1 MRRFFR
7 DATLLTHVG
16 FLVRQQVA
24 CLAFGHCRS
33 TVQLCLT
40 GPYAKRTIP
49 GMDDRP
55 RVLSGAR
62 PTGRLHL
69 GHLWGVL
76 ANWKALQEDYTC
88 YFFIADWHALTEDPR
103 KSLEFRTLIEEIVI
117 DWLTAG
123 VDPDRAVLFV
133 QSWVPEH
140 VELHMVFS
148 MLVNLSRLLRM
159 PTLKEHVASLRTEEF
174 RGTRKGELDRATRE
188 AVQHVLS
195 RYPDLQ
201 GHPDRVSILTAEAK
215 QTFMEALRA
224 ATEEEDEEL
233 SYGHLVSYGRL
244 GYPVLQSADVLL
256 YRPKFVPVG
265 EDQLSH
271 LELTREIARRFN
283 RTYKTRVFPIPKPL
297 LTEFPKVPGTDGRKM
312 SKSYNNTILIGEEAA
327 SLEKKIRRMYTDPQK
342 IRKNDPGRPEICPV
356 FQLHRMVTPEEEQQ
370 SIATDCRSGT
380 LGCVACKGRL
390 VEQMEAFMAPLRER
404 RQALERER
412 DTVWDRLREG
422 TEKARALARDTMS
435 RVRAAMGMPEPPV

>member
-1 MRRFFR
+1 MEE
-7 DATLLTHVG
+7 
-16 FLVRQQVA
+16 
-24 CLAFGHCRS
+24 
-33 TVQLCLT
+33 
-40 GPYAKRTIP
+40 
-49 GMDDRP
+49 RP

-76 ANWKALQEDYTC
+76 ANWKKLQETYAC

-103 KSLEFRTLIEEIVI
+103 KSLEFRTLIEEIVM

-148 MLVNLSRLLRM
+148 MLVHLSRLLRM

-188 AVQHVLS
+188 AVQHVLQ
-195 RYPDLQ
+195 RYPDLVE
-201 GHPDRVSILTAEAK
+201 HPDRQSILTAEAK
-215 QTFMEALRA
+215 QIFLQTLKDAVED
-224 ATEEEDEEL
+224 EEEEL

-256 YRPKFVPVG
+256 YRPRFVPVG

-297 LTEFPKVPGTDGRKM
+297 LTDFPKVPGTDGRKM
-312 SKSYNNTILIGEEAA
+312 SKSYGNTILIGEDRET
-327 SLEKKIRRMYTDPQK
+327 LEKKIRRMYTDPQK
-342 IRKNDPGRPEICPV
+342 IRKTDPGRPEICPV
-356 FQLHRMVTPEEEQQ
+356 FQLHRMVTPEGEQQ
-370 SIATDCRSGT
+370 TIAEDCRAGA
-380 LGCVACKGRL
+380 LGCVVCKGMLAER
-390 VEQMEAFMAPLRER
+390 MEAFMAPLRER
-404 RQALERER
+404 RLALERER

-422 TEKARALARDTMS
+422 TRKARALAQETM
-435 RVRAAMGMPEPPV
+435 RQVRAAMGMPEPPA